1 MRWQDIEDGFWLGL
15 LGPSG
20 YLQSKTLR
28 EVRGLRADLA
38 ESHRGRPPAAL
49 DQWDA
54 LELEVEAAAA
64 RLRELSIE
72 YFDLLVSDLD
82 EETLELALAE
92 VDAKALEVAPAELP
106 FFRAVSEWASAAPG
120 RPSVCG
126 SDDRLVAE
134 VDGVLREVLRGVGRG
149 GGRRADTRLVPT
161 PDQADSEWGWFKV
174 WAQKLAAYGHR
185 PG

>member
-1 MRWQDIEDGFWLGL
+1 MGLRWQDIEDGFWLGL

-38 ESHRGRPPAAL
+38 ESHRAPAPDAAL

-64 RLRELSIE
+64 RLRAPSIE

-149 GGRRADTRLVPT
+149 GGRRADTRLVF
-161 PDQADSEWGWFKV
+161 AHAGSG
-174 WAQKLAAYGHR
+174 
-185 PG
+185 